1 MYDDKE
7 MLHDTKWITRR
18 LKPKNPD
25 NRMVIRQTM
34 GYKTLHRKLK
44 DG

>member
-18 LKPKNPD
+18 LEPKKLD
-25 NRMVIRQTM
+25 NRMV
-34 GYKTLHRKLK
+34 YKTLHTKLK